1 MKEDLKNKVIGE
13 IKEKGIKPKSKS
25 SIRNKIIAEMV
36 FFIFMAMASFALGAI
51 TLNTTEYFLRY
62 KGAGFADFIILTMPL
77 IIILSILTILITA
90 LYRSLGSGYKYSGL
104 KIALVVVVAMALGS
118 IVSSRVGIHHA
129 RFMDDPA
136 YRFRRAPGPADAD
149 PIKAIISIKRDE
161 NDRSYELKLKDESI
175 LRLDNKSKCFPMRCD
190 KLDVGD
196 IVVEVRPGLA
206 NKSTE
211 TVDEL
216 FVHPLKNMGPPR
228 GVGHR

>member
-104 KIALVVVVAMALGS
+104 KIALVVVMAMALGS
-118 IVSSRVGIHHA
+118 IVSSRAGIHHA

-136 YRFRRAPGPADAD
+136 YRFRRAPGPDDAD
-149 PIKAIISIKRDE
+149 PVKAIISIKRDE
-161 NDRSYELKLKDESI
+161 NNRSYELKLKDESI

-211 TVDEL
+211 TVGEL